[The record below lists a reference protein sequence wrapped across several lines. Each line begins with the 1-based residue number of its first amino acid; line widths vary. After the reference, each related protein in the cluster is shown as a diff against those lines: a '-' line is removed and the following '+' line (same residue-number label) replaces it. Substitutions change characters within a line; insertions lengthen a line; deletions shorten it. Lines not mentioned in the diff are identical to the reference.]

1 VFTVAWG
8 DVRTQSVKRVAS
20 AVGEGAMAVLMV
32 HEYLRR
38 TITSTV

>member
-1 VFTVAWG
+1 M
-8 DVRTQSVKRVAS
+8 RRVAT
-20 AVGEGAMAVLMV
+20 VVDEGAMAVLMV